1 MAETS
6 TNLGRVSLVPRGEYD
21 AAATYN
27 RLDIVEYEG
36 SSYLVLADGTTGVT
50 PVNGAAYMLI
60 AQAGAEPL
68 LLLLSASGEK
78 PTAGQ
83 KINVDFTDFNRRP
96 KERESVAGIMTGPQ
110 FICYIAGTVTDVND
124 MIWTAVVKI
133 LKVYDF
139 YGPKGDPGGPGEK
152 GDTGVGIQ
160 SIARTGGD
168 GSPGTTDTYT
178 ITLTNGNT
186 STFNVYNGAD
196 GASFTVLGRYDTLEA
211 LKAAHPTG
219 SEGEAWAVGS
229 ADDNDIYLWDLDTQD
244 WKSVGSLQGPPG
256 GNGVTFTP
264 DVSEDGVLSW
274 TNNGGLQNPDPVNIK
289 GTPGDPGGKG
299 DPGAPG
305 KTAYQYAV
313 DGGYTGTEAEFQAL
327 MGSGPWLPEN
337 GTADAATKLAN
348 SRTIR
353 TNLASTSGAGFNG
366 TANITPGVT
375 GILPVANGGTG
386 SSTEKYLPLAGGAM
400 TGPMTVQAPT
410 AGMNPATK
418 AYVDS
423 KAGGIPSGVIVM
435 WSGAANDIPTGWAL
449 CNGQNNTPDLRNRF
463 IVGAGSTY
471 AVGATGGSDT
481 VTLTVAQMPSHIH
494 NINASKYGYGTSGL
508 PGFNANDTS
517 ANLQTESTGG
527 NQAHENRP
535 PYYAL
540 CFIMKT

>member
-21 AAATYN
+21 AAAAYN

-60 AQAGAEPL
+60 ARAGAEPL
-68 LLLLSASGEK
+68 RLSIASSSTK
-78 PTAGQ
+78 PVIG
-83 KINVDFTDFNRRP
+83 KEIISDFTNFNRSP
-96 KERESVAGIMTGPQ
+96 KERESVVGIMTGPQ
-110 FICYIAGTVTDVND
+110 FICYITGRVTAVND

-133 LKVYDF
+133 EYVYDF

-186 STFNVYNGAD
+186 STFSVYNGAD
-196 GASFTVLGRYDTLEA
+196 GTSFTVLGRYDTLEA

-229 ADDNDIYLWDLDTQD
+229 ADDNDIYLWDVDTQD

-256 GNGVTFTP
+256 GSGATFTP

-353 TNLASTSGAGFNG
+353 TNLASTSGAEFNG

-375 GILPVANGGTG
+375 GVLPVANGGTG

-410 AGMNPATK
+410 ADMHPATK

-423 KAGGIPSGVIVM
+423 KAGSVPSGVIVM
-435 WSGAANDIPTGWAL
+435 WSGAANAIPTGWAL

-481 VTLTVAQMPSHIH
+481 VTLTVAQMPSHNH
-494 NINASKYGYGTSGL
+494 SSPLGVARGSGNMSGSYGSFDVGENVATSYNGS
-508 PGFNANDTS
+508 G
-517 ANLQTESTGG
+517 
-527 NQAHENRP
+527 QAHENRP